1 MSIKGVSAILDIAAT
16 LGLPVA
22 EEYQA
27 SVIQNY
33 ERLLEQAALVMAVK
47 QPDDAADSHAEFVP

>member
-1 MSIKGVSAILDIAAT
+1 MSIKGVSAILDIAAA

-22 EEYQA
+22 EEYQT

-47 QPDDAADSHAEFVP
+47 PPEDTVDDHAEFVP

>member
-1 MSIKGVSAILDIAAT
+1 MTAKDLSAVLDIAAT

-22 EEYQA
+22 EDYRA

-47 QPDDAADSHAEFVP
+47 LPEDADDHAEFVP